1 MIPHFTNDYK
11 VVTRIFH
18 FVNTL
23 QVDLTANFMHHAQ
36 RKSLKI
42 RYNVNTYLMLNKYT
56 N

>member
-42 RYNVNTYLMLNKYT
+42 IYNVNMYPILNKCT